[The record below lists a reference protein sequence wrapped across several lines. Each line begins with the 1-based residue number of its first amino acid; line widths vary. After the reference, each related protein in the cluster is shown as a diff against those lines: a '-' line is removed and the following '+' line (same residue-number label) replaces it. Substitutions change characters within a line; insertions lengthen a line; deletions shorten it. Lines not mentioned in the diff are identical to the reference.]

1 MPRVKPFEPCML
13 FEIEMKFFF
22 FLKKNKFY
30 CLIQGSL
37 IHFKITIGFKITA
50 EKIHLPS
57 LPFPS
62 PLSLSC
68 IVGRYTYEKKQKNQL
83 RSKSRISLH
92 MQLMMHGLLVPRNN
106 PKCTLVLENSNKVNL
121 EKRGKRELFNRKE
134 KRVELLIS
142 NYFTMKKLKKGLS

>member
-1 MPRVKPFEPCML
+1 
-13 FEIEMKFFF
+13 
-22 FLKKNKFY
+22 
-30 CLIQGSL
+30 
-37 IHFKITIGFKITA
+37 
-50 EKIHLPS
+50 
-57 LPFPS
+57 
-62 PLSLSC
+62 
-68 IVGRYTYEKKQKNQL
+68 
-83 RSKSRISLH
+83 